1 MKGSFFL
8 FITLLIA
15 SAWGQGPAPPV
26 QIKGILSKDKI
37 NVGDVV
43 TLTLEVRSGPGIKI
57 DSFPKF
63 ELPGLEVKKDSVLP
77 MRKEKGK
84 EVRREIV
91 GLTGFSVGSFT
102 IPPVTVSYRNA
113 RGDSGGQV
121 SSTPLTL
128 TVESLLEPDST
139 RYKLKAE
146 KPPLE
151 IGNNWWPWILLGI
164 LVLLALALFL
174 YFRKKRKQGASAP
187 LEKIDLRPPWE
198 IALSELEA
206 LLASSLLTEG
216 KLKEFHIRLSEI
228 FRIYAHRIYGI
239 PAEDMTTQEQL
250 ELLKEFLK
258 GENWPLAKRFLY
270 FCDLVKFARWGPERR
285 EIMENVLR
293 LKVLIEVGRA
303 KPSPSPEPAA
313 EAVGA

>member
-1 MKGSFFL
+1 MRKVFFL
-8 FITLLIA
+8 FFLA
-15 SAWGQGPAPPV
+15 APVWAQSPEPPV
-26 QIKGILSKDKI
+26 QFKATLSKDKI

-43 TLTLEVRSGPGIKI
+43 TLTLEVKSRPRIKI

-63 ELPGLEVKKDSVLP
+63 ELPGLEVKKDSILP

-84 EVRREIV
+84 EVRREMV
-91 GLTGFSVGSFT
+91 EFTGFAVGSFT
-102 IPPVTVSYRNA
+102 IPSVTVAYRNA
-113 RGDSGGQV
+113 KGDSGGQI
-121 SSTPLTL
+121 SSSPLTL
-128 TVESLLEPDST
+128 TVESLLEPDSS

-151 IGNNWWPWILLGI
+151 IGRGWWLWILLGI
-164 LVLLALALFL
+164 LGLLAVALFL
-174 YFRKKRKQGASAP
+174 YLRQKRKQAVSLP

-206 LLASSLLTEG
+206 LLASPLLAEG

-228 FRIYAHRIYGI
+228 FRIYSHRVYGI

-285 EIMENVLR
+285 EIMENVER
-293 LKVLIEVGRA
+293 LKVLIEAG
-303 KPSPSPEPAA
+303 KTKLSPASEPVA
-313 EAVGA
+313 ETAGV